1 MSTGKHRAWYQL
13 PFVVLWYLATTIERR
28 LGIAL
33 TLAGGLA
40 LMLLGL
46 LFCLTFVG
54 ILVGIPTIVLGLF
67 LVLRAMY

>member
-1 MSTGKHRAWYQL
+1 MSSGKHRAWYQL
-13 PFVVLWYLATTIERR
+13 PFVALWYLATAVERR
-28 LGIAL
+28 LGIVV
-33 TLAGGLA
+33 TLAGGLT

-54 ILVGIPTIVLGLF
+54 ILIGIPTIVLGLF